1 MKQAVRCL
9 FAAALN
15 ESVGAGL
22 GVGRVTAAQSRRRER
37 KQYPAL
43 NSYSGSK
50 VAWVLLRL
58 KDPWC

>member
-15 ESVGAGL
+15 ESVGAG
-22 GVGRVTAAQSRRRER
+22 GVGRMTAAPSRRRER

-43 NSYSGSK
+43 NAYSGSK
-50 VAWVLLRL
+50 VAWVLLSL